1 MEALPQH
8 SLGQYFK
15 VRNPQHGKV
24 FLPEV
29 FVAHEEVDA
38 QQRAQQHNGT
48 TYKYETVQGETSEKK
63 SLQEQLVQQR
73 EEVTQT
79 KEQVQQLQQKLNS
92 AASEKKS
99 LQEELVQQR
108 EEVTQT
114 REQLQQLQQSLDNA
128 ATETKSLQEQL
139 VQQREEAT
147 QTRQQLQQRL
157 DGAATENHQLQQ
169 RLHNALAANEQS
181 QRRLGSAS
189 AELQSL
195 QDIEPWKVSRDKVEI
210 WTEIGT
216 GGWGSV
222 SEGTLRV
229 AIKQLHRQIL
239 SPHYVD
245 RLQREMRMLAQ
256 VRHPN
261 LVQFLGVVLD
271 EPALKLQEPPMIVTE
286 LLDLNLRKAYERKL
300 EFNKLSVFRD
310 VAQALNY
317 LHERHNPIIHR
328 DVSAPNVL
336 LEALP
341 NSMWKAKLSDL
352 GSANLAKLA
361 HTLAEGA
368 IIYAAPET
376 LPQLAHQSHDPH
388 SPPPPQTTKID
399 VYSYGILLCEVV
411 TSRFPDPSQY
421 RNMLGQVQREWP
433 FMYGLILSC
442 TKYNPDERPTMSVVL
457 TKLLQP

>member
-1 MEALPQH
+1 M
-8 SLGQYFK
+8 
-15 VRNPQHGKV
+15 
-24 FLPEV
+24 
-29 FVAHEEVDA
+29 
-38 QQRAQQHNGT
+38 
-48 TYKYETVQGETSEKK
+48 
-63 SLQEQLVQQR
+63 
-73 EEVTQT
+73 
-79 KEQVQQLQQKLNS
+79 
-92 AASEKKS
+92 
-99 LQEELVQQR
+99 
-108 EEVTQT
+108 
-114 REQLQQLQQSLDNA
+114 
-128 ATETKSLQEQL
+128 

-147 QTRQQLQQRL
+147 QTRQQLQQLQQRL
-157 DGAATENHQLQQ
+157 EDAAAENHQLQQ
-169 RLHNALAANEQS
+169 RLRNALAASEQS
-181 QRRLGSAS
+181 QQRLGSAS
-189 AELQSL
+189 AELQGL

-210 WTEIGT
+210 WTEIGS

-271 EPALKLQEPPMIVTE
+271 EAALRLQEPPMIITE
-286 LLDLNLRKAYERKL
+286 LLDVNLRNAYERRL
-300 EFNKLSVFRD
+300 VFNKLSVFQD

-328 DVSAPNVL
+328 DISAPNVL

-341 NSMWKAKLSDL
+341 NGMWKGKVSDL

-361 HTLAEGA
+361 QTLAEGA

-376 LPQLAHQSHDPH
+376 LPQLAHQAHDPH

-411 TSRFPDPSQY
+411 TSRFPDPAQY
-421 RNMLGQVQREWP
+421 HDMLGQVQREWP

-442 TKYNPDERPTMSVVL
+442 TKYNSVERPTMAEVL
-457 TKLLQP
+457 TKLIQS

>member
-1 MEALPQH
+1 M
-8 SLGQYFK
+8 
-15 VRNPQHGKV
+15 
-24 FLPEV
+24 
-29 FVAHEEVDA
+29 
-38 QQRAQQHNGT
+38 
-48 TYKYETVQGETSEKK
+48 
-63 SLQEQLVQQR
+63 VQQR
-73 EEVTQT
+73 EE
-79 KEQVQQLQQKLNS
+79 
-92 AASEKKS
+92 A
-99 LQEELVQQR
+99 
-108 EEVTQT
+108 TQT
-114 REQLQQLQQSLDNA
+114 RQQLQQLQQRLEGANSEKKN
-128 ATETKSLQEQL
+128 LQEQL

-147 QTRQQLQQRL
+147 QTRQQLQQQL
-157 DGAATENHQLQQ
+157 DD
-169 RLHNALAANEQS
+169 
-181 QRRLGSAS
+181 AS
-189 AELQSL
+189 AELQGL

-229 AIKQLHRQIL
+229 AIKQLHCQIL
-239 SPHYVD
+239 SSHYVD

-271 EPALKLQEPPMIVTE
+271 EAALRLQEPPMIITE
-286 LLDLNLRKAYERKL
+286 LLDVNLRNAYERKL
-300 EFNKLSVFRD
+300 AFNKLSVFRD
-310 VAQALNY
+310 VARALNY
-317 LHERHNPIIHR
+317 LHQRHDPIIHR

-341 NSMWKAKLSDL
+341 SGMWKGKVSDL

-376 LPQLAHQSHDPH
+376 LPQLAHQGHDPH

-399 VYSYGILLCEVV
+399 VYSYGVLLCEVV
-411 TSRFPDPSQY
+411 TSRFPDPAQY
-421 RNMLGQVQREWP
+421 HDMLGQVQREWP

-442 TKYNPDERPTMSVVL
+442 TKYNSVERPTMAEVL
-457 TKLLQP
+457 TKLIQP